1 MSMSMDP
8 MRVASE
14 ELEEAAERASS
25 ALGKREFMERVGEIT
40 QESGGLLDPEVA
52 ALVVL
57 DELGLAQPAEIVAPS
72 YAKVLPPEDL
82 EPGLDGI
89 VVEGKL
95 LGMEPTRTF
104 SRKGGDTGFVTNARI
119 KGEHGIYHVTL
130 WDDHIKNLVG
140 VDPGTCV
147 RMDGL
152 YTKERDGTVEAHT
165 GRDARIQILDDDA

>member
-1 MSMSMDP
+1 MQLDALSG
-8 MRVASE
+8 VSE
-14 ELEEAAERASS
+14 ELEEAAERASKI
-25 ALGKREFMERVGEIT
+25 LDKREFLERVGEIV

-57 DELGLAQPAEIVAPS
+57 DELGLAHPAEIVAPS

-82 EPGLDGI
+82 EAGLDGI

-95 LGMEPTRTF
+95 LGLEPTRTF
-104 SRKGGDTGFVTNARI
+104 SRKDGSTGFVTNARI

-130 WDDHIKNLVG
+130 WDEHIKALVG
-140 VDPGTCV
+140 VDPGTRV

-152 YTKERDGTVEAHT
+152 YTKERDGTVEAQT
-165 GRDARIQILDDDA
+165 GRDAIIQVLDEER

>member
-1 MSMSMDP
+1 
-8 MRVASE
+8 MRMGTLDRTSE
-14 ELEEAAERASS
+14 ELEEAAKQASS
-25 ALGKREFMERVGEIT
+25 AIGKRDFLKRVGEIV

-57 DELGLAQPAEIVAPS
+57 DELGLAQPAEIVAPH

-104 SRKGGDTGFVTNARI
+104 SKKDGGTGFVTNARV
-119 KGEHGIYHVTL
+119 KGEHGIYHITL
-130 WDDHIKNLVG
+130 WDDHIKSLVG
-140 VDPGTCV
+140 IEPGTQI

-165 GRDARIQILDDDA
+165 GRDAVIKVLDEGP